1 MLPIHEELFI
11 TALGNIVSNAQKFTQ
26 ETGKITLTLENDR
39 LTISDTGLGIAKKD
53 LPHIFDRLYKVDRAR
68 TTGTGHGLGLSI
80 SKKILEELHHMKL
93 SVESMLGK
101 GTTFTI
107 DWSGMHME

>member
-1 MLPIHEELFI
+1 MLPIHEELFV

-26 ETGKITLTLENDR
+26 ETGKITLTLEKAR
-39 LTISDTGLGIAKKD
+39 LIISDTGPGIPKKD

-68 TTGTGHGLGLSI
+68 TMGTGHGLGLAI

-93 SVESMLGK
+93 SVESTLGK

-107 DWSGMHME
+107 DWGNTNNV

>member
-1 MLPIHEELFI
+1 MLPIHEALFL

-26 ETGKITLTLENDR
+26 ETGKITLTLENDG
-39 LTISDTGLGIAKKD
+39 LTITDTGVGIPKKD

-68 TTGTGHGLGLSI
+68 TTGMGHGLGLAI
-80 SKKILEELHHMKL
+80 SQKILEELHHMKI
-93 SVESMLGK
+93 SVASTLGK

-107 DWSGMHME
+107 DFQKK